1 MKFMDFVALAGRRKS
16 YAGDYGI
23 EIETECERVYE
34 PPVMNY
40 WKADADGSLRNYGI
54 EYSLRKPV
62 NYNLV
67 GDALEEFKTSLASR
81 LFLSS
86 AYTSVHIHMNIS
98 RMTLSETASLYTA
111 YCLFEEVLNKYCGPT
126 RDGNLFCLKNS
137 IADRSVNTF
146 KSIYK
151 SLDKDPSEGVN
162 SLFDLN
168 ESGLKYAACNV
179 YTLAKFQ
186 SLEIR
191 THAGTTNIVEIQRWI
206 DILEHMKIFALQFKP
221 NEIIKYF
228 HQEKNK
234 TVIMNAVFGDL
245 SDYLITDSLDRD
257 LTVGLFYALQ
267 VAKSVTDWKT
277 LDARCVKYSTKEPVE
292 PTNRPEVVS
301 RWHQVNTM
309 SREDS
314 SRAARQMYNT
324 ATGSRPIPTGTA
336 SPPAQPRDIFSSLEE
351 EDF

>member
-1 MKFMDFVALAGRRKS
+1 MKFMDLVLLAGRRKS

-23 EIETECERVYE
+23 EIETECERAYE
-34 PPVMNY
+34 PPVMSY
-40 WKADADGSLRNYGI
+40 WKANTDGSLRNYGI

-67 GDALEEFKTSLASR
+67 SDALEEFKTSLSSR

-151 SLDKDPSEGVN
+151 GLDKSPSEGIN
-162 SLFDLN
+162 SLFSLN

-191 THAGTTNIVEIQRWI
+191 THAGTTDIVEIQRWI
-206 DILEHMKIFALQFKP
+206 DILEHMKTFALQFKS

-234 TVIMNAVFGDL
+234 TTIMRAVFGDL
-245 SDYLITDSLDRD
+245 SNYLITDSLDRD
-257 LTVGLFYALQ
+257 LTIGLFYALQ

-277 LDARCVKYSTKEPVE
+277 LDNRCIELSSKKSETTSHPEQEVRWSGDPITISVDDVE
-292 PTNRPEVVS
+292 RIY
-301 RWHQVNTM
+301 
-309 SREDS
+309 
-314 SRAARQMYNT
+314 RQM
-324 ATGSRPIPTGTA
+324 GSNDFIARASLPT
-336 SPPAQPRDIFSSLEE
+336 PPTEEE